1 MAQPAWI
8 KKYLR
13 MKPEVENIFD
23 SLDEYRE
30 FCVRQGYFFDENDLG
45 IERSPYGD
53 FMRTKR
59 GKWPR
64 DNWGWLIKNTR
75 MEPRNA

>member
-13 MKPEVENIFD
+13 MKPEVENIFNT
-23 SLDEYRE
+23 LDEYRD
-30 FCVRQGYFFDENDLG
+30 FCVRQGYFFDESDLG
-45 IERSPYGD
+45 NERSPYGD
-53 FMRTKR
+53 YMRTKR

-64 DNWGWLIKNTR
+64 DNWGWAIKKGR
-75 MEPRNA
+75 YA